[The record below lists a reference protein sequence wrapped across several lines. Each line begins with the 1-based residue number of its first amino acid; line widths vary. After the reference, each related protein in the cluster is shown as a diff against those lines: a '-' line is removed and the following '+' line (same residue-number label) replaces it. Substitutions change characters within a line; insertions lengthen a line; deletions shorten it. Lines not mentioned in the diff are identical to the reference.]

1 MKLHAA
7 PLPPVQLGFV
17 APLIP
22 MLVEKPPD
30 GVGGVHEKAP
40 DTAAAVS
47 RIPDSLCSMARPSK
61 RQAFNQGR
69 ADRELGLAI
78 GIPVEIL
85 S

>member
-30 GVGGVHEKAP
+30 GVGGVH
-40 DTAAAVS
+40 AAAVS